1 MEHEKYKVMVT
12 DLRGEKPVA
21 KEVAMMVIDKD
32 EKFDLFWNWYMN
44 DVAEQLKKKR
54 GVTVT
59 FKAGEYSII
68 RKKNKQLLYN
78 VKVTGHTASTPAE
91 RRRQTRIAGG
101 TLRAK
106 VI

>member
-1 MEHEKYKVMVT
+1 MEHEKYKVIVT
-12 DLRGEKPVA
+12 DLRSEKPVA

-44 DVAEQLKKKR
+44 DVAEQLKNKR
-54 GVTVT
+54 GIVTT
-59 FKAGEYSII
+59 FKAGEYSVC
-68 RKKNKQLLYN
+68 RKKNKQPIYN
-78 VKVTGHTASTPAE
+78 IKVTGHTASTPAD
-91 RRRQTRIAGG
+91 RRRQTRIVGG